1 MPQGSVQ
8 HLIVFLIYIIDLPDK
23 LVSKVHLLVDSMAI
37 YLTIGGEDD
46 SNVLH

>member
-1 MPQGSVQ
+1 MPQGSVLR
-8 HLIVFLIYIIDLPDK
+8 LIVFHIYINDLPDK
-23 LVSKVHLLVDSMAI
+23 LVSKVHLLVDGMTI